1 MSKYSGITQQLT
13 DFVARQSFW
22 SAETFSQ
29 PTNKTVQKFLKSLIQ
44 NEPTLLRLVQSGTG
58 EEIAEFYEALKEN
71 AIVMSLPMMHG
82 LLAEMYASEQLQET
96 ISQDAV
102 KWFRK
107 MGWKFPEFEFEKI
120 ELAAP
125 ETMSNQ

>member
-29 PTNKTVQKFLKSLIQ
+29 PTNKTVQQFLKSLIQ
-44 NEPTLLRLVQSGTG
+44 NEPTLLHLVQSGTG
-58 EEIAEFYEALKEN
+58 EEIAEFYEALKDT

-82 LLAEMYASEQLQET
+82 LLAEMYASEKLQET

-107 MGWKFPEFEFEKI
+107 MGWKFPEFDFEKI
-120 ELAAP
+120 ESSAVQSIAN
-125 ETMSNQ
+125 E